1 MEVKIFSLKNGYEH
15 YDNVKAIRIKSKDY
29 NLLIMKDYL
38 PVIGKIDGEIDIERG
53 ENGIHLEHVEGF
65 YMLTNDIFQLV
76 LKGNK
81 DASK

>member
-1 MEVKIFSLKNGYEH
+1 MNNMMEVKIFSLKNGYEH

-38 PVIGKIDGEIDIERG
+38 PVIGKIDGE
-53 ENGIHLEHVEGF
+53 EHVEGF